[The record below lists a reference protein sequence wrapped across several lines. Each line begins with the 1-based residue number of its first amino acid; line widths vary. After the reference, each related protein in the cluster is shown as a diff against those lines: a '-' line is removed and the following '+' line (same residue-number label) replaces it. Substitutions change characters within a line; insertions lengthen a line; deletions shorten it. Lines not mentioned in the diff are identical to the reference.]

1 MLERVNQAV
10 IDWAD
15 GFGLVGLA
23 VVSATEAA
31 LQPVPPDLL
40 VLPMSL
46 NAEGPLELLLIFVVA
61 TLSSVL
67 GSLGGYAIGAYGGR
81 PALDSLA
88 RPTTVVKLEAL
99 TAKYGD
105 AGVFIAAISPIPYK
119 VMAWTAGAGKMNLRL
134 FIAAG
139 LVGRSIRFGLEVI
152 ILGFWGDEFLNLL
165 KSPWTWLFVGVISL
179 LIFVPLISWW
189 SGLGSEGE
197 YAE

>member
-46 NAEGPLELLLIFVVA
+46 DAEGPLELLLIFVVA

-81 PALDSLA
+81 PVLDSLA
-88 RPTTVVKLEAL
+88 RSTTVVKLEAL

-165 KSPWTWLFVGVISL
+165 KSPWFWLFAGVSSL